1 MNVDVSARYSYDDK
15 PIMEETLYE
24 GGMFIRTHANQ
35 KGLHRLMCQTSIQIR
50 PFKEY
55 LSISLNPFFNR
66 YISQGN
72 TYLHTHSN
80 WGFRRSIVGMYKQ
93 WVFMADMNTSYHDL
107 EGETITKG
115 ESIHSI
121 ALGYNKGK
129 WAVQMMVM
137 NPFTDDYHQGRENV
151 SKLAPNKQLG
161 FSKDF
166 TRMVMLNVSF
176 NLSFGKQK
184 QMARKRIENSDTDA
198 GILSGTK

>member
-1 MNVDVSARYSYDDK
+1 
-15 PIMEETLYE
+15 
-24 GGMFIRTHANQ
+24 
-35 KGLHRLMCQTSIQIR
+35 
-50 PFKEY
+50 
-55 LSISLNPFFNR
+55 
-66 YISQGN
+66 
-72 TYLHTHSN
+72 
-80 WGFRRSIVGMYKQ
+80 MYKH
-93 WVFMADMNTSYHDL
+93 WVFMADMNTSHHDL